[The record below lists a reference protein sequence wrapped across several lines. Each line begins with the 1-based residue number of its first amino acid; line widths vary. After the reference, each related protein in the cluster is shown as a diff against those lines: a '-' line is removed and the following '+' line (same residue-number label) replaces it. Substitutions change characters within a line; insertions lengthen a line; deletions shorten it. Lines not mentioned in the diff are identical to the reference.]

1 MPEYILPDPPYDP
14 GALEPYYSRE
24 IIELHHGKHH
34 AAYVAGANTTLEKLA
49 DARAKG
55 DFGAIVG
62 LEKALS
68 FNISDH
74 VLSTTFAASMRS
86 TTPVPS
92 SRRCDRGRGG
102 GLVGRVIGLPAK
114 VSGGGQS
121 SGVGALPATFHP
133 GLRSRS
139 MSSGG
144 TIPITSMPPRMR
156 RA

>member
-86 TTPVPS
+86 TTPVSPTTGG
-92 SRRCDRGRGG
+92 RGRGG
-102 GLVGRVIGLPAK
+102 GLVGACYWATCQGERGRSEL
-114 VSGGGQS
+114 GGRRTAGD
-121 SGVGALPATFHP
+121 L
-133 GLRSRS
+133 
-139 MSSGG
+139 
-144 TIPITSMPPRMR
+144 PPRL
-156 RA
+156 AKPIHE